1 MARLIDL
8 LPRRKARTLER
19 IEWNWERKVDPSV
32 KHQAVE
38 RGVRS
43 ACRAE
48 AVSLVEPLAELLF
61 CFYPLFFFA
70 LIMVTL
76 KSVGG
81 SGENNGLS

>member
-1 MARLIDL
+1 M
-8 LPRRKARTLER
+8 
-19 IEWNWERKVDPSV
+19 DPSV
-32 KHQAVE
+32 KHEAVE

-48 AVSLVEPLAELLF
+48 AVSLVGASCRSWRASCGAAVF
-61 CFYPLFFFA
+61 CFYLLFFFFFA